1 MSVNK
6 NLVKFLVITSFL
18 GILLFPAFSF
28 AVDPLDDGG
37 LVPCGTKYDTVKKTD
52 PVTQKET
59 EEKVIS
65 NPCEADGF
73 GNLMKMINKVVNF
86 ILFTMAVPIAAVMFA
101 YAGFL
106 LVTSGG
112 ETSQRS
118 KAKSIFTNVAIGLVL
133 AVAAWLI
140 INTILSILG
149 FQGGW
154 IGFTG

>member
-1 MSVNK
+1 
-6 NLVKFLVITSFL
+6 L
-18 GILLFPAFSF
+18 GVLLSPVFSF
-28 AVDPLDDGG
+28 AVDPPDNGG
-37 LVPCGTKYDTVKKTD
+37 LVPCGVEKSPIVVVDG
-52 PVTQKET
+52 KET
-59 EEKVIS
+59 GGEII

-73 GNLMKMINKVVNF
+73 GYLMKMINKVVNF
-86 ILFTMAVPIAAVMFA
+86 ILFTMAVPIAAIMFA

-112 ETSQRS
+112 ETSKRT

-149 FQGGW
+149 FDGSW